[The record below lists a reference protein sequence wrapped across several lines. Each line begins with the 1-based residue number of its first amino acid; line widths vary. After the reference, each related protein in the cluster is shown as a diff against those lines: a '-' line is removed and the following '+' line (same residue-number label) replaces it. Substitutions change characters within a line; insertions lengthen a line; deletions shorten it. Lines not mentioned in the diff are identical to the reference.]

1 MDPVDRAAVAVA
13 LSMNIQLR
21 HLRYFVAVAEEA
33 SFTAAARRVHV
44 AQQVLS
50 TQIRQLEA
58 AVGTQLLRRT
68 SRGVLLTL
76 AGTAF
81 LDAARSTL
89 AGLERGV
96 AAAVNAARAVA
107 GRLAVGSSVAAAG
120 KTRTRLLTAFA
131 GAYPAVELE
140 LVTFDLSA
148 PAAGLLDHR
157 TDVALIRPPV
167 DAPGIKLAV
176 VEEEPRVFVMPAA
189 HPLAGRDVL
198 ELADVAGMPWVAAA
212 LAADGCAPA
221 RWRDEWLVSPRPGGD
236 VPVIGAEARTIDE
249 WREHVVA
256 GHGIS
261 LCPAS
266 SEEYNARP
274 GLVFVPAKDVP
285 VTSLCVAWRG
295 RRAPGRAASGSW
307 RSVSRVT
314 GSRRSGADGV
324 AGHLVHPED
333 GAASGHSYR
342 AWKSANGV

>member
-1 MDPVDRAAVAVA
+1 
-13 LSMNIQLR
+13 MNIELR

-33 SFTAAARRVHV
+33 SFSAAARRVHV

-50 TQIRQLEA
+50 TQIRQLEE
-58 AVGTQLLRRT
+58 AVGAVLLRRT
-68 SRGVLLTL
+68 SRGVVL
-76 AGTAF
+76 
-81 LDAARSTL
+81 TL

-96 AAAVNAARAVA
+96 AAALHAAASVS
-107 GRLAVGSSVAAAG
+107 GRLSVGLSVAAAG
-120 KTRTRLLTAFA
+120 EMRTRLLTSFA

-140 LVTFDLSA
+140 LLTYDLTA

-167 DAPGIKLAV
+167 DAPGITLDE
-176 VEEEPRVFVMPAA
+176 VESEPRVFVLAA
-189 HPLAGRDVL
+189 GHPLASRDKL
-198 ELADVAGMPWVAAA
+198 ELADVAGLPWVAAA
-212 LAADGCAPA
+212 PAVDGCAPL

-274 GLVFVPAKDVP
+274 GLVFVPGKGVP
-285 VTSLCVAWRG
+285 VTSLCVAWREG
-295 RRAPGRAASGSW
+295 DERPVV
-307 RSVSRVT
+307 RSFVELALS
-314 GSRRSGADGV
+314 V
-324 AGHLVHPED
+324 AGDLDLAHPVHP
-333 GAASGHSYR
+333 A
-342 AWKSANGV
+342 